1 MGEAWD
7 SLTAQKI
14 KEFWINPSSQSYSHH
29 NLCKEYADI
38 LSDRV
43 VALTKERDEFKNLNE
58 HHKQMFLKS
67 NLECDELKKLAL
79 ELLKELMYLDGY
91 SPDRHG
97 NSIDQNAKLIQ
108 RAEKILDEK

>member
-1 MGEAWD
+1 MITD
-7 SLTAQKI
+7 YPNQD
-14 KEFWINPSSQSYSHH
+14 
-29 NLCKEYADI
+29 DI
-38 LSDRV
+38 LVIVRKDR
-43 VALTKERDEFKNLNE
+43 
-58 HHKQMFLKS
+58 
-67 NLECDELKKLAL
+67 DELKKLAL